1 MKRTKRIAAW
11 ILSAVMA
18 VSLLPALP
26 ARAEENPPQD
36 AKMEL
41 VASYDM
47 SHKDGVLK
55 DQSGNGNDAPYSGF
69 AEGNFVVE
77 DGENVLNFEGKK
89 EQYVTLPAGLIEK
102 EAFAIEA
109 VFQAKE
115 QGNSWL
121 FCLGTKV
128 DKWPNVKNYAF
139 FCPAQGNNNNGK

>member
-47 SHKDGVLK
+47 SPKDGV
-55 DQSGNGNDAPYSGF
+55 
-69 AEGNFVVE
+69 
-77 DGENVLNFEGKK
+77 
-89 EQYVTLPAGLIEK
+89 
-102 EAFAIEA
+102 
-109 VFQAKE
+109 
-115 QGNSWL
+115 
-121 FCLGTKV
+121 
-128 DKWPNVKNYAF
+128 
-139 FCPAQGNNNNGK
+139 

>member
-89 EQYVTLPAGLIEK
+89 EQYVTLPAGLRYSN
-102 EAFAIEA
+102 F
-109 VFQAKE
+109 
-115 QGNSWL
+115 
-121 FCLGTKV
+121 
-128 DKWPNVKNYAF
+128 P
-139 FCPAQGNNNNGK
+139 